1 MSIGKMVL
9 VALAAFCCGNV
20 SAKVWFVNQNEGND
34 TAALVDDTGNTP
46 FKTIQTAIN
55 KASDGDTVKVDPGT
69 YNTSLTENAY
79 GRSRIF
85 IDKPITLI
93 ATGNRDNTVIEG
105 AWHSSENYGLGANA
119 IRCICAATNA
129 TIKGFTLR
137 NGATQTGAD
146 TDESR
151 GGGLLVPKS
160 VKSTVKIADCAI
172 VNCSATRGGGMCKG
186 KAYRTIFKNCNAYNI
201 NNGNF
206 NGAAARETY
215 FTFCTIEG
223 CSGRYVVG
231 YARDILNC
239 TFYNNS
245 SIEADIYTDQKTL
258 LVANC
263 VFISATTKIAG
274 ATATVTTVDG
284 CVASGSLNVTGSS
297 SIENCCEN
305 IWGAGVI
312 SPMFGDLR
320 PYANGP
326 LVGTANVELMSSYD
340 NGYADKDVMGN
351 TVDWTSGKLCPG
363 AYQDVVIPASGMMV
377 FSNNSSKNNGAT
389 LSVDDVDVGL
399 ESSAS
404 NYTFATTWPTQYLLK
419 ASVSD
424 GKRVARM
431 DMYLNDSSN
440 SDING
445 RPPLNENDETWITA
459 PPVGTKCR
467 WMPYGTPNVTWVD
480 DDAEF
485 AGNPDG
491 TADKP
496 FRTIQDAVTNS
507 SSVRVICVKEGVYNT
522 GSGLNTV
529 DGLSR
534 VDFCNGGYIRL
545 IGVDGAEKTFIVGAS
560 STEND
565 PNKFGC
571 GANAMRCVSA
581 SSSGVIQGFTLTGG
595 RTDYPNDNI
604 SDTYIRV
611 YGGMSV
617 VKSGSNPAHGLFF
630 VDCIISNNVAYRGG
644 IGFGGTYYRCL
655 FSNNR
660 TIGADGSLKNAVVA
674 NCVIANNVSPFGS
687 IGPDTYCCNSTI
699 VEQDNV
705 AGIAYG
711 KSYIYNSVCEAAVA
725 NNTSPKEINGTV
737 LYGFGKTDAANAVV
751 NADPCF
757 RDVENGDYRIATVS
771 PAVGLGNPN
780 ASNWWQC
787 AGSDFN
793 GERYRFV
800 NGKVISGA
808 IQELV
813 PSVRIGVSAGPLTG
827 ISTSG
832 VKFLSEGGVTVQAME
847 TGTRLFAGYS
857 IDGEIV
863 DGSDKSNSFT
873 YNPEIAPV
881 PGATLNV
888 VYLTNWYVNATSG
901 DDTKRGDTP
910 NNAKKTLEKVLEY
923 VVDGDVVHATEG
935 EYNLGKMLQPTRDD
949 FTPYVY
955 SRAVLPEGVTLVAD
969 GERDKT
975 IIFGEDDNTPEASHG
990 CGSQAIRCV
999 RMAKRSKLIGFTL
1012 RNGRTDKQNRQDENN
1027 MGGGVYA
1034 ETGDINNAPQIIDCS
1049 IENCRSMRGGG
1060 SMYGM
1065 FRYCRFI
1072 GNTAMQGGLAEGAA
1086 GRDGRYY
1093 GCYFDNSVCE
1103 SVLAY
1108 PDKVDCCTF
1117 GPRNFTSTGN
1127 YAPVIGSAQQN
1138 DAATITGT
1146 LFCGGTLSTSTQGS
1160 RTFVNCAYRNDWR
1173 LPETLVIQD
1182 CVTASAE
1189 ELAQLDENGVP
1200 LPGKNPACD
1209 RGLVSHWTDAG
1220 LDAERDAAGNPRLA
1234 NGAMD
1239 IGCYEAD
1246 WKGVYSA
1253 TVGKRGAVTFTEA
1266 EPYAYKGES
1275 AEVFLP
1281 KGVLSGKLNATGTG
1295 RYEFP
1300 VRITG
1305 GGKLVVTIG
1314 GTVTEYTTS
1323 GVVVLNLTTGEYQLS
1338 FEHVPCENDE
1348 GGVYVC
1354 SGGRIFGTSIVI
1366 R

>member
-1 MSIGKMVL
+1 MKKKMITALVL
-9 VALAAFCCGNV
+9 FLFGGAYANGPT
-20 SAKVWFVNQNEGND
+20 VWYVNQESGD
-34 TAALVDDTGNTP
+34 DAAAAANTTGGTS
-46 FKTIQTAIN
+46 FLTIQAAIDN
-55 KASDGDTVKVDPGT
+55 AKDGDTIKVGPGT
-69 YNTSLTENAY
+69 YNTTLAENDY

-85 IDKPITLI
+85 IDKPITLESTHGRD
-93 ATGNRDNTVIEG
+93 ATIIEG
-105 AWHSSENYGLGANA
+105 EWHSSENYGLGANA
-119 IRCICAATNA
+119 IRCICAATNV

-137 NGATQTGAD
+137 NGATQTGSDAD
-146 TDESR
+146 ISR
-151 GGGLLVPKS
+151 GGGLLVPRL
-160 VKSTVKIADCAI
+160 VASTVKVVDCAI

-445 RPPLNENDETWITA
+445 RPPLNVNDETWITA

-467 WMPYGTPNVTWVD
+467 WMPYGTSLVTWVD
-480 DDAEF
+480 DDAIFE
-485 AGNPDG
+485 GSPDG
-491 TADKP
+491 SKDKP
-496 FRTIQDAVTNS
+496 YRTIQDAVTNS

-604 SDTYIRV
+604 SDTYIRE

-617 VKSGSNPAHGLFF
+617 VKSGSDLAHGLFF
-630 VDCIISNNVAYRGG
+630 VDCIISNNVAYRGAMG
-644 IGFGGTYYRCL
+644 YGGTYYRCL
-655 FSNNR
+655 FADNR
-660 TIGADGSLKNAVVA
+660 TIGNDGSLKNAVVA
-674 NCVIANNVSPFGS
+674 NCLITNNISPFGS
-687 IGPDTYCCNSTI
+687 ISTDTYCYNSTI
-699 VEQDNV
+699 VEKDSV

-711 KSYIYNSVCEAAVA
+711 TGYIYNSVCEAVVA
-725 NNTSPKEINGTV
+725 NNTNPKGIKGTV
-737 LYGFGKTDAANAVV
+737 IYGFGKTDNANDVV
-751 NADPCF
+751 KADPCF
-757 RDVENGDYRIATVS
+757 GAAENGDFRLATVS
-771 PAVGLGNPN
+771 PAVGLGDP
-780 ASNWWQC
+780 SVGDWWKR

-793 GERYRFV
+793 GKRYRFV
-800 NGKVISGA
+800 DGKVVSGA
-808 IQELV
+808 FQELV

-827 ISTSG
+827 ISMSG

-847 TGTRLFAGYS
+847 TGTRLFAGFS

-863 DGSDKSNSFT
+863 KDSEKSNSFT

-901 DDTKRGDTP
+901 DDAKRGDTP
-910 NNAKKTLEKVLEY
+910 NNAKKTLEKVLQY
-923 VVDGDVVHATEG
+923 VVDGDVVHAAEG
-935 EYNLGKMLQPTRDD
+935 DYKDGEMLQPAKDD
-949 FTPYVY
+949 FTPYVKA
-955 SRAVLPEGVTLVAD
+955 RAVLPAGVTLVAD

-975 IIFGEDDNTPEASHG
+975 IIFGELDDEASESDQG
-990 CGSQAIRCV
+990 CGPNAIRCV

-1012 RNGRTDKQNRQDENN
+1012 RNGRTDKQNSQDENN

-1034 ETGDINNAPQIIDCS
+1034 EDGTRETYPQIIDCS
-1049 IENCRSMRGGG
+1049 IENCRSVRGGG
-1060 SMYGM
+1060 SYGGL

-1072 GNTAMQGGLAEGAA
+1072 GNTASFNGDAEGAA
-1086 GRDGRYY
+1086 GRAGLYY
-1093 GCYFDNSVCE
+1093 GCYFNDATCN

-1108 PDKVDCCTF
+1108 AKSVDCCTF
-1117 GPRNFTSTGN
+1117 GPNLIRPDGKTF
-1127 YAPVIGSAQQN
+1127 AVAIGSAQAN
-1138 DAATITGT
+1138 DAQIVTST
-1146 LFCGGTLSTSTQGS
+1146 LFCGGSIPNGTEEKRRKL
-1160 RTFVNCAYRNDWR
+1160 VNCVFR
-1173 LPETLVIQD
+1173 QD
-1182 CVTASAE
+1182 FPLGVYVDTEDCFEASRDD
-1189 ELAQLDENGVP
+1189 LAQLDENGVP
-1200 LPGKNPACD
+1200 IPGHPACD
-1209 RGLVSHWTDAG
+1209 RGVVSHWTDAG
-1220 LDAERDAAGNPRLA
+1220 LDAERDAAGNPRIA

-1239 IGCYEAD
+1239 VGCYEAD

-1253 TVGKRGAVTFTEA
+1253 TIGKRGSVDITNACA
-1266 EPYAYKGES
+1266 YAQYKS
-1275 AEVFLP
+1275 DTNEVRLP
-1281 KGVLSGKLNATGTG
+1281 DGVLEGKLVASGTG
-1295 RYEFP
+1295 IYEFP
-1300 VRITG
+1300 VRVTG
-1305 GGKLVVTIG
+1305 GGKLVVSVGDAKTIFSSDG
-1314 GTVTEYTTS
+1314 VYKVNLAADEYD
-1323 GVVVLNLTTGEYQLS
+1323 LS
-1338 FEHVPCENDE
+1338 FAYSGE
-1348 GGVYVC
+1348 GEAYIG